1 MGESLKAFL
10 AIFMLLPCV
19 ALAADECCFKG
30 PGQCSTI
37 NSESD
42 RLACEKLP
50 FFVILD
56 SACKEAPE
64 CMLSEEEPAS
74 KPDRKLKPVRKPDP
88 NNP

>member
-1 MGESLKAFL
+1 MKAFL
-10 AIFMLLPCV
+10 AILLFLPAL

-42 RLACEKLP
+42 RAACEKLP

-56 SACKEAPE
+56 SSCKEASE
-64 CMLSEEEPAS
+64 CMLSEEEPPNKTDQKS
-74 KPDRKLKPVRKPDP
+74 KPVPKPAPKR
-88 NNP
+88 